1 VSRLRREVFECRF
14 PISDFVSRRA
24 SRAFT

>member
-1 VSRLRREVFECRF
+1 VSPRREICELRL
-14 PISDFVSRRA
+14 PIFDFVSRRA